1 MDQGP
6 EEDIKTYSLEEL
18 NQLKELLEQ
27 TQTHYKSL
35 MADTK
40 LIESLKDGDVFA
52 LNLCLSETETQINE
66 VNEEINSRVR
76 KNDWR

>member
-6 EEDIKTYSLEEL
+6 EEDIKAYSLEEL

-40 LIESLKDGDVFA
+40 LIETLKDGDVFA

-76 KNDWR
+76 KND

>member
-18 NQLKELLEQ
+18 TQLKELLEQ

-40 LIESLKDGDVFA
+40 LMETLKDGDVFA

-66 VNEEINSRVR
+66 VDEEIKTR
-76 KNDWR
+76 KKD

>member
-6 EEDIKTYSLEEL
+6 EEDIKAYSLEEL

-76 KNDWR
+76 KND

>member
-76 KNDWR
+76 KND

>member
-40 LIESLKDGDVFA
+40 LMETLKDGDVFA

-66 VNEEINSRVR
+66 VDEEIKTR
-76 KNDWR
+76 KKD

>member
-6 EEDIKTYSLEEL
+6 EEDIKTYSIEEL
-18 NQLKELLEQ
+18 TQLKELLEQ

-40 LIESLKDGDVFA
+40 LMETLKDGDVFA

-66 VNEEINSRVR
+66 VDEEIKTR
-76 KNDWR
+76 KKD